1 MAIETTPASR
11 VRKDGSFFDTSRT
24 LRVVIFVLA
33 TIGCF
38 FFLHNREVRVPMLEL
53 GTIAPRYIVAE
64 VTFSFPDEEATAAA
78 RQAALF
84 SVGFVYNIETEDIL
98 KRAIEF
104 ENSIFYDQSWRTEVP
119 QSSIEEMCRANEI
132 LGRTLREIRFSD
144 PKTIERMGQE
154 GLDIEK
160 FHGIGPIDLHQGICF
175 PTKIWDFIRQRAFSE
190 VKLQPAT
197 IDFLCSFLREKIW
210 HLRQDG
216 NATRKMQKLLRL
228 RVPTY
233 YTTLPAGSRI
243 IDSGEKV
250 TSRHITMLQ
259 AMKQVMAERRNL
271 WHPKTI
277 LGSAILT
284 TVLVITSFLFLR
296 CYHPT
301 ILASNTTLF
310 LIVSLVL
317 LCLFL
322 AKACEVFLLQMPHG
336 LAEIIHYPLLIP
348 FVAILLCILVNPF
361 VAIFFSAMLGLFFNV
376 CLAFEF
382 QGFLLT
388 NLLAAFICIF
398 YTRTLRR
405 RAEIV
410 TICLRGWATACAI
423 IIALNFYDHSRWG
436 VSLLGDIGSSGV
448 FMLLTAIIVV
458 GLLPLFESAFRVLT
472 DINLMEYMNPNQEL
486 LQRLMVEAP
495 GTYQHSLLLG
505 SVAEAAAQAIGG
517 NGLFCRVATLYHD
530 IGKVSIAQYFT
541 ENQQTGM
548 NIHQL
553 LTPVESA
560 RVIISHVQEGVN
572 LARRAGLPEAFI
584 DIIREHHGTGLVYY
598 FYHKQLE
605 AVGHDASLVD
615 EREFRYSGPK
625 PRSKEAAIVMIA
637 DSFEAACR
645 SIDEINEEI
654 LTRLIDQIV
663 REKME
668 DGQFDDC
675 LLSFEELGL
684 VKKALVR
691 CLLSIGH
698 FRIKYPA
705 KIRLKTAPV

>member
-1 MAIETTPASR
+1 MTIETASASR
-11 VRKDGSFFDTSRT
+11 IRKDGSFFDTSRT
-24 LRVVIFVLA
+24 LRFVILLLI
-33 TIGCF
+33 TLGTF
-38 FFLHNREVRVPMLEL
+38 FFLHNREIRVPMLEL

-64 VTFSFPDEEATAAA
+64 VSFSFADEEATAAA

-84 SVGFVYNIETEDIL
+84 DIGNIYYIEPEDVL
-98 KRAIEF
+98 KRTIEF
-104 ENSIFYDQSWRTEVP
+104 ENSLLYDQLWRVEAP
-119 QSSIEEMCRANEI
+119 QSSFDEMCRANEI
-132 LGRTLREIRFSD
+132 LGRTLFEIRFGDSR
-144 PKTIERMGQE
+144 TIERMKQA
-154 GLDIEK
+154 GLDVAK
-160 FHGIGPIDLHQGICF
+160 FYEIVPIDLRQGICF
-175 PTKIWDFIRQRAFSE
+175 TDKIWDFIRQRAFSE
-190 VKLQPAT
+190 VTLQPAAV
-197 IDFLCSFLREKIW
+197 DFLFSFLREKIW
-210 HLRQDG
+210 FLRVDS
-216 NATRKMQKLLRL
+216 NATRKMRKLLRL
-228 RVPTY
+228 QVPTR
-233 YTTLPAGSRI
+233 YTTIPAGSRI

-259 AMKQVMAERRNL
+259 AMKQVMAERRDL
-271 WHPKTI
+271 WHPRTI

-284 TVLVITSFLFLR
+284 CLLVLTSALFLR
-296 CYHPT
+296 CYHPS
-301 ILASNTTLF
+301 ILSSNSTLF
-310 LIVSLVL
+310 LIVSIVL

-322 AKACEVFLLQMPHG
+322 AKLCELFLLNIPHG
-336 LAEIIHYPLLIP
+336 LTDLIHYPLLIP
-348 FVAILLCILVNPF
+348 FAAILLCILVGPSIS
-361 VAIFFSAMLGLFFNV
+361 IFFSSMLGLLFNA

-382 QGFLLT
+382 QGFLLA
-388 NLLAAFICIF
+388 NLIVSFICIF

-410 TICLRGWATACAI
+410 TICLRGWCTASAI
-423 IIALNFYDHSRWG
+423 IIALYFYDHSRWG
-436 VSLLGDIGSSGV
+436 VSLFGDIGSSGV

-458 GLLPLFESAFRVLT
+458 GFLPFFESAFRVLT

-486 LQRLMVEAP
+486 LQRLMMEAP

-505 SVAEAAAQAIGG
+505 SIAEAAAQAIGC

-584 DIIREHHGTGLVYY
+584 DIIREHHGTSLVYY

-625 PRSKEAAIVMIA
+625 PRSKEAVIVMIA

-668 DGQFDDC
+668 DGQFDEC

-705 KIRLKTAPV
+705 KIRLKTSPV